1 MFQVALG
8 LREVKKYTFIKG
20 LEGSCDLPRDRTA
33 IIGLSSSKPETLTRL
48 QLPPREYG
56 FTTKN
61 VPLTTTEELITDM
74 QGILTGKA
82 NELRQTA
89 LWNDMQ
95 AGIDKA
101 SELINSGVLAAKLQQ
116 LDNLLQRI

>member
-1 MFQVALG
+1 
-8 LREVKKYTFIKG
+8 
-20 LEGSCDLPRDRTA
+20 
-33 IIGLSSSKPETLTRL
+33 
-48 QLPPREYG
+48 
-56 FTTKN
+56 
-61 VPLTTTEELITDM
+61 M

-89 LWNDMQ
+89 LWNGGFYLWRSGVCSDMQ

-101 SELINSGVLAAKLQQ
+101 TELINSGVLAAKLQQ